1 MLPEGVKRLFRVRRD
16 AGDQADVDVDD
27 EIRFHLETRVDELMA
42 DGLGRDEAER
52 RAAEEFGDVAAAKR
66 ALRRTSRRRERSTR
80 RTEWLAELGRDVRF
94 GWRKLAREPGFAAVA
109 VLTLAL
115 GIGANTAIFS
125 VVDAVLLRPLPYPDA
140 DRLVKI
146 WETTPEGVTDNVVSS
161 ANYVDWREQ
170 ATSFSVMGAHSWY
183 SGMTLTGVEDPVRLR
198 VTRITPSALA
208 ALGVQ
213 AEVGRTFTEADG
225 DPGAPYVGLISH
237 RLWAGRF
244 GADPGVIGQTLTL
257 DGIPVTVVGV
267 MPASFGFPDPAV
279 DVWAVLRFDAEDR
292 ANRRSHQWNVVARLA
307 DGVSMERAQAEMD
320 AIADRIAVDHP
331 EDMTGWGVNVVPLR
345 RDLVGEAR
353 TLLLV
358 LMGVVGVVLLL
369 TCVNLANLLLARA
382 SAREREVAVRGA
394 LGAGRARVVR
404 QLLVESLLIGVLGGG
419 AALLVVSVGLD
430 AMVALAPSDI
440 PLLDGVRMDPVVAGF
455 TLATTLLATLL
466 FGLVPALRATAGAP
480 AETLRGSRGAGVAHG
495 RLRAGL
501 LVAEVALAVV
511 LVVGA
516 GLLLRSMARL
526 NAVDPGLDPD
536 NVLVMLVDLPSARY
550 GTTEEHLAFYRPLL
564 DRVRGLPGVVSAA
577 GTTEPPMLGYS
588 MTFSYA
594 IQGRPAGTPS
604 GREDDERLMA
614 VTPGYFETLGIPVV
628 EGRALNAGDR
638 EGTTPVVVISEALA
652 RKQWPDGD
660 AVGSRIQFREGQP
673 WLEVVGVVGDARV
686 NGLDRPAPPA
696 IYMPFQ
702 QKLWDWMTWL
712 ALMVRTD
719 GDPLALAPAVR
730 DQVLAMDHTV
740 LPEAPHTLAE
750 VFAESNARRRFATTL
765 LGVFAALALIL
776 GAVGVYGVLAYAV
789 SRQTREL
796 GVRIALGA
804 PRSAVARRVVGRGL
818 ALAGA
823 GVAIG
828 ILAALAL
835 SRFLESLVYGV
846 GVRDPVTFIG
856 IPVIL
861 LVVAAAAAYFPAR
874 RATRVDPMEALRA
887 E

>member
-16 AGDQADVDVDD
+16 AGDQARTDVDD
-27 EIRFHLETRVDELMA
+27 EIRFHLETRIEALMGE
-42 DGLGRDEAER
+42 GLGRAEAER
-52 RAAEEFGDVAAAKR
+52 RAMAEFGDVAAAKR
-66 ALRRTSRRRERSTR
+66 ALGQTSRRRERSTR
-80 RTEWLAELGRDVRF
+80 RLEWLEALGRDLRF

-146 WETTPEGVTDNVVSS
+146 WETTPQGVTDNVVSS
-161 ANYVDWREQ
+161 GNYTDWREQ
-170 ATSFSVMGAHSWY
+170 ATSFSAVGAHSWY
-183 SGMTLTGVEDPVRLR
+183 SGMSLTGVEDPTRLR
-198 VTRITPSALA
+198 VSRVTPSALA

-225 DPGAPYVGLISH
+225 DPGAPYVGLLSH

-244 GADPGVIGQTLTL
+244 GADPDVIGQTLTL
-257 DGIPVTVVGV
+257 DGIPMMVVGV
-267 MPASFGFPDPAV
+267 MPASFDFPDPAV
-279 DVWAVLRFDAEDR
+279 DVWGVLGFDAEDR
-292 ANRRSHQWNVVARLA
+292 ENRRSHQWNVVARLA
-307 DGVSMERAQAEMD
+307 DGVSIERAQAEMD
-320 AIADRIAVDHP
+320 AIADRIAAEHP
-331 EDMTGWGVNVVPLR
+331 ENMTGWGVNVVPLR
-345 RDLVGEAR
+345 RDMVGEAR
-353 TLLLV
+353 ALLLV

-394 LGAGRARVVR
+394 LGAGRGRIVR

-419 AALLVVSVGLD
+419 AALLVVTVGLD
-430 AMVALAPSDI
+430 TLVALAPSDI
-440 PLLDGVRMDPVVAGF
+440 PLLDGVRVDPIVAGF
-455 TLATTLLATLL
+455 AVATTLLATLL

-480 AETLRGSRGAGVAHG
+480 AETLRGSRGASVAHG

-516 GLLLRSMARL
+516 GLLLRSMTRL

-536 NVLVMLVDLPSARY
+536 DVLVMLVDLPSARY
-550 GTTEEHLAFYRPLL
+550 GTTEEHLTFYRALL
-564 DRVRGLPGVVSAA
+564 DRVRGLPGVERAA

-594 IQGRPAGTPS
+594 IQGRPAGTAS

-614 VTPGYFETLGIPVV
+614 VTPGFFETLDIPIL
-628 EGRALNAGDR
+628 EGRALDAGDR
-638 EGTTPVVVISEALA
+638 EGTTPVVVISEGLA

-696 IYMPFQ
+696 IYMPFD

-712 ALMVRTD
+712 ALMVKTD
-719 GDPLALAPAVR
+719 GDPMAVAPAIR
-730 DQVLAMDHTV
+730 EQVLAMDNTV
-740 LPEAPHTLAE
+740 LPEAPHTLEE
-750 VFAESNARRRFATTL
+750 VFAESNARRRFATVL
-765 LGVFAALALIL
+765 LGAFAALALIL
-776 GAVGVYGVLAYAV
+776 GVVGVYGVLSYSVA
-789 SRQTREL
+789 RQTREL

-804 PRSAVARRVVGRGL
+804 PRTNVAAGVLGRGL
-818 ALAGA
+818 GLAAG

-828 ILAALAL
+828 VIAALGL
-835 SRFLESLVYGV
+835 TRFLESLVYGV
-846 GVRDPVTFIG
+846 GVRDPVTFVG

-861 LVVAAAAAYFPAR
+861 LLAAAAAAYLPAR